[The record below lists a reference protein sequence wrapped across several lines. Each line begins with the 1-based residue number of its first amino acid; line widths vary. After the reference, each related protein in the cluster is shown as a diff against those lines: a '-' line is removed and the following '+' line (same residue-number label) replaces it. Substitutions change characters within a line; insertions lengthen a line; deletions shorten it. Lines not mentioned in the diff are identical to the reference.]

1 MRTAQEL
8 FNEVVS
14 HLRKQKKQS
23 LSQHGYCMYRGEDG
37 LKCAIGHLI
46 PDECYHND
54 MEGTYFVELPS
65 YNSVIR
71 SSCPEVQPFPV
82 ELLQEFENNQEL
94 LTELVHVHDDHS
106 PIEWEDRF
114 EDLAKMLNLQLFPK
128 ELE

>member
-46 PDECYHND
+46 PDERYHND
-54 MEGTYFVELPS
+54 MEGTYFGELPNDNPELDPRVQKYS
-65 YNSVIR
+65 R
-71 SSCPEVQPFPV
+71 FPSSFFKSLRIIKSC
-82 ELLQEFENNQEL
+82 
-94 LTELVHVHDDHS
+94 
-106 PIEWEDRF
+106 
-114 EDLAKMLNLQLFPK
+114 
-128 ELE
+128 